1 MIYNSVDVRIS
12 VKGQV
17 WWGRGGGGIRT
28 PRSLPMDPRL
38 QLKCLSFVT
47 HGEDLPEILVK
58 PLPKNPTN
66 STYGWYASFKNAWVF
81 PGISLVPRRPLLPHC
96 PREVWE
102 SLLGDVTAHGK
113 VQDWPNRERLGTR
126 LPRDNKG
133 SGVMSTIAKCRDVTY
148 HPVSSLSSFSF
159 SFSLSS
165 SWSPSSSL
173 DWKSLAW
180 KSASSVRFYMKNQVA
195 TKVSSHA
202 WVGGIWSSRW
212 VSWHAGYQH
221 TTINKL

>member
-1 MIYNSVDVRIS
+1 MGEGENSDTPVPSPASATTTWMSKFRYPWERFARNFGKTTAQESKQIPLKVDMRRLKTLRFSPGSACSLSVLSCPIVRAKS
-12 VKGQV
+12 GKV
-17 WWGRGGGGIRT
+17 
-28 PRSLPMDPRL
+28 S
-38 QLKCLSFVT
+38 
-47 HGEDLPEILVK
+47 
-58 PLPKNPTN
+58 
-66 STYGWYASFKNAWVF
+66 
-81 PGISLVPRRPLLPHC
+81 
-96 PREVWE
+96 
-102 SLLGDVTAHGK
+102 LGDVTAHGR
-113 VQDWPNRERLGTR
+113 VQDWPSRERLGTR

-133 SGVMSTIAKCRDVTY
+133 SGVMSTIAKCREVTY

-159 SFSLSS
+159 SLSLSS
-165 SWSPSSSL
+165 SWSPSSSSL

-202 WVGGIWSSRW
+202 LVGGIWSSRW